1 MDNGIN
7 TNNKIYNYIT
17 ENNNNELVATDYYG
31 NRTVVGYTKKYVE
44 DLQALCLEH
53 KAQKEEYYNLLVEKG
68 IIQKE
73 LTQEEKLN
81 LLLEKIDKQDNRIKE
96 LEGLLRDKQN
106 GQANLFE
113 DKGRED
119 A

>member
-1 MDNGIN
+1 MNELN
-7 TNNKIYNYIT
+7 TNNKIFNYVI

-31 NRTVVGYTKKYVE
+31 NKSLIGYSKTYVE
-44 DLQALCLEH
+44 DLQKICLEH
-53 KAQKEEYYNLLVEKG
+53 KAKKEEYYNLLVEKG

-96 LEGLLRDKQN
+96 LESLLRDKQE
-106 GQANLFE
+106 GQHNLFE
-113 DKGRED
+113 GGENEQ
-119 A
+119 